1 MYSRY
6 ELAKALQDERLR
18 TAARN
23 YRAAEARR
31 ARSACPD
38 HAAATKARAT
48 ARAAAKMPGKQGAI
62 TGPGIPPGA
71 ILPFRQGM
79 VPAMLK
85 LARAPGRIWPLLKK
99 AASGHP
105 SRR

>member
-1 MYSRY
+1 VYSRY
-6 ELAKALQDERLR
+6 ELAKARQEERLR

-31 ARSACPD
+31 ARTAGPD
-38 HAAATKARAT
+38 HAAVTKARAT
-48 ARAAAKMPGKQGAI
+48 ARAAPKMPGKQGAI
-62 TGPGIPPGA
+62 TGPGNPPGA
-71 ILPFRQGM
+71 ISPFPQGM
-79 VPAMLK
+79 VPAVLM
-85 LARAPGRIWPLLKK
+85 LARAPGRIWLLRKK